1 MTLVET
7 QTVGQ
12 VLLHNVPWSTYEVL
26 LSDLDPRGTRLTYDR
41 GNLEIMSPSREHE
54 RLKRLIGRMIE
65 TMTVEWNMPIS
76 SGGSTTIKSEMKKRG
91 LEPDECYYVAN
102 ESRMR
107 GKDDFD
113 INVDPPPDLVVEV
126 DITRSSLNRMELYAA
141 FGVPEVWRYDGK
153 ALRVELLQAD
163 GTYGRQDQ
171 SSAFPFLPL
180 AEIPRFLERRN
191 ATDETTWI
199 RSFRQWVRG
208 LPKSQD
214 G

>member
-54 RLKRLIGRMIE
+54 RLKTLIGRMIE
-65 TMTVEWNMPIS
+65 TITVEWNIPIS

-91 LEPDECYYVAN
+91 LEPDECYYIAN
-102 ESRMR
+102 EARMR

-113 INVDPPPDLVVEV
+113 VNEDPPPDLVVEV
-126 DITRSSLNRMELYAA
+126 DITRSSLNRMDLYAA
-141 FGVPEVWRYDGK
+141 FGVPEVWRYDGTT
-153 ALRVELLQAD
+153 LHVTQLQPD
-163 GTYGRQDQ
+163 GTYAPQEQ
-171 SSAFPFLPL
+171 SPSFPFLPL
-180 AEIPRFLERRN
+180 NEIPRFLDRRN

-199 RSFRQWVRG
+199 RSFRQWVEG
-208 LPKSQD
+208 LRSAN
-214 G
+214 

>member
-1 MTLVET
+1 MTIVET

-26 LSDLDPRGTRLTYDR
+26 LSDLDLRGTRLTYDR

-54 RLKRLIGRMIE
+54 RLKTLIGRMIE
-65 TMTVEWNMPIS
+65 TMTVEWNIPIS
-76 SGGSTTIKSEMKKRG
+76 SGGSTTMKSEMKKRG

-102 ESRMR
+102 EPRMR

-126 DITRSSLNRMELYAA
+126 DITRSSLDRMDLYAA
-141 FGVPEVWRYDGK
+141 FGVPEVWRYDGTTLHV
-153 ALRVELLQAD
+153 AQLQPD
-163 GTYGRQDQ
+163 GTYAARTQ
-171 SSAFPFLPL
+171 SPSFPFLPL
-180 AEIPRFLERRN
+180 AEIPRFLDRRN

-199 RSFRQWVRG
+199 RSFRAWVRALRG
-208 LPKSQD
+208 NQD